1 MIDSRKFNFSFFLSG
16 ITKVKSLKEGAE
28 KFGGATEFDSGIY
41 SNIPG
46 DNFIHTNSQNN
57 QISIFIPSTTNINQK
72 VDNKKYIEYSLNY
85 LERFYDI
92 TRINYYNTKGSW
104 YSEDKK
110 QVIEEN
116 ITIITVN
123 KEELTEVDVN
133 IFITLANWIKREMN
147 QEGVSI
153 SINSA
158 LAIV

>member
-1 MIDSRKFNFSFFLSG
+1 MIDSRKFNFSFFLSS
-16 ITKVKSLKEGAE
+16 ITKVKNLTEGALR
-28 KFGGATEFDSGIY
+28 FGGATKYDNGTY

-57 QISIFIPSTTNINQK
+57 QISIFIPSTKNINQK
-72 VDNKKYIEYSLNY
+72 VNNKKYIEHSLNY
-85 LERFYDI
+85 LERFYSI
-92 TRINYYNTKGSW
+92 AQINYYNTKGSW

-123 KEELTEVDVN
+123 KEELTEVDIN
-133 IFITLANWIKREMN
+133 IFITLANWIKREMS

>member
-1 MIDSRKFNFSFFLSG
+1 MIDSKKFNFSFFLSRK
-16 ITKVKSLKEGAE
+16 TKVKSLKEGAL
-28 KFGGATEFDSGIY
+28 KFGGATKFEHGIY

-46 DNFIHTNSQNN
+46 DNFIHTNNQNN

-72 VDNKKYIEYSLNY
+72 VDNKKYIEHSLNY

-92 TRINYYNTKGSW
+92 TRINHYNTKGSW

-110 QVIEEN
+110 QVIEED
-116 ITIITVN
+116 ITIMTVN
-123 KEELTEVDVN
+123 TAELTEVDIS
-133 IFITLANWIKREMN
+133 IFVELANWIKKEMA

-153 SINSA
+153 SINTS

>member
-1 MIDSRKFNFSFFLSG
+1 MIDSKKFNFSFFLSG
-16 ITKVKSLKEGAE
+16 ITRVKSLKEGAE

-46 DNFIHTNSQNN
+46 DNFIHTQKDKN

-110 QVIEEN
+110 QVIEED

-123 KEELTEVDVN
+123 KEELTEVDIN
-133 IFITLANWIKREMN
+133 IFIQLANWIKREMA

-153 SINSA
+153 AINSA